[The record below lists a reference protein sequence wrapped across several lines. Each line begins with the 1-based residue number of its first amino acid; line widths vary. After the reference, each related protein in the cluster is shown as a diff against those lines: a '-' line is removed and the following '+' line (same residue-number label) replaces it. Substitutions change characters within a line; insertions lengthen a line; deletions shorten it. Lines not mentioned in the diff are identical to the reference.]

1 MRNAAVIMFGDS
13 IFDLHEGDRRV
24 EAVLARRL
32 RRDVPETGWTISN
45 EAHGGEYIGP
55 PQGPALGVSEPLF
68 ETPTTGRYF
77 QILVRHPHADIVLV
91 CYGANDSKAYP
102 PEGFRSRLEALGAQ
116 LERDYP
122 GAFKAFTTT
131 MFLDPAHSAPY
142 HHGTPQVAGFRQGGS
157 RNEYLAPYN
166 AEIRAF
172 TAAHGYGLADLNLRV
187 QEEIARGNWDLRLR
201 GDGNGDPREDP
212 RHVGD
217 MSWFD
222 NIHPNDE
229 GTRVLAEV
237 LLDVIRSR

>member
-1 MRNAAVIMFGDS
+1 MHEKRILMFGDS
-13 IFDLHEGDRRV
+13 IFDLHEGERRV
-24 EAVLARRL
+24 EAILARRL
-32 RRDVPETGWTISN
+32 RSERPEAQWTISN

-55 PQGPALGVSEPLF
+55 PRGPAQGVSEPLF
-68 ETPTTGRYF
+68 DTPTTGRYF
-77 QILVRHPHADIVLV
+77 QILARHRRADILLL

-102 PEGFRSRLEALGAQ
+102 PQLFREGLKALSARLEK
-116 LERDYP
+116 DFP
-122 GAFKAFTTT
+122 GAFMAFTTT

-172 TAAHGYGLADLNLRV
+172 TAAHGYGLADFNLRV
-187 QEEIARGNWDLRLR
+187 QEETARGNWDLRVR
-201 GDGNGDPREDP
+201 GDGTGDPRDDP
-212 RHVGD
+212 RHLGD

-229 GTRVLAEV
+229 GTRVLADV
-237 LLDVIRSR
+237 LLEVIRER